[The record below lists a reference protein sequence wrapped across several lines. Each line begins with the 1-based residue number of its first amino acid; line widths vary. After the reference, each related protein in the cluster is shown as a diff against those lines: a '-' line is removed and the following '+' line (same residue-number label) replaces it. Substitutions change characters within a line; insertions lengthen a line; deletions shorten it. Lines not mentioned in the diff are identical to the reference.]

1 MLVAEK
7 VAATI
12 YDRRQTRFVWV
23 TELQAGNVMKFLMKR
38 FSVRLVLI
46 AIAVGVIAGCSITKP
61 HEKEAAL
68 KASEAGLTAVE
79 ASRFDGTFVAPNA
92 KFSQYNK
99 LLVEQLDM
107 GDVKIRKQSSGKIND
122 TPWEL
127 SDADRR
133 YYQERYTE
141 ALMTN
146 LIVDGRFSTSLQA
159 GAEVLL
165 IKAKVLEIAP
175 LASKDD
181 REGRPTMMKVYSEG
195 MGTMTLELTLV
206 DSVSGDVLAIITDR
220 RDLGR
225 IWEENNR
232 VTNNIQIRLAFN
244 QWLRTLRT
252 ELDRLSV
259 K

>member
-1 MLVAEK
+1 
-7 VAATI
+7 
-12 YDRRQTRFVWV
+12 
-23 TELQAGNVMKFLMKR
+23 MKRLMKNL
-38 FSVRLVLI
+38 SVKLVLI
-46 AIAVGVIAGCSITKP
+46 ALATGVISGCSMTKP
-61 HEKEAAL
+61 HEKDAAL
-68 KASEAGLTAVE
+68 KADQAGLSAVE
-79 ASRFDGTFVAPNA
+79 DSRFDGTFVAPNA
-92 KFSQYNK
+92 QFAQYRK
-99 LLVEQLDM
+99 LLVEQLDLSE
-107 GDVKIRKQSSGKIND
+107 VKIRKQSTDKIND

-146 LIVDGRFSTSLQA
+146 LIVDGRFATSLQT
-159 GAEVLL
+159 GADVLQV
-165 IKAKVLEIAP
+165 KAKVLEIAP

-181 REGRPTMMKVYSEG
+181 SKGRPTMMKVYSEG

-232 VTNNIQIRLAFN
+232 VTNNVQIRLAFN
-244 QWLRTLRT
+244 QWLRNLRT
-252 ELDRLSV
+252 ELDRLAA